1 MTRLYLILWLI
12 SPYLVAQNTYR
23 YQPIAPVL
31 GDDIAIYY
39 NPIYNNVDLNPEKKA
54 IYEQIMQQLQ
64 YVMPTYDTV
73 TLRTCDIMGIKSKK
87 SNPVLQQPTPHF
99 LYDAEYLENPLM
111 RFDSVWFKPF
121 NCFASKK
128 LLRGTGFLQKQAI
141 TVLHPNKKQL
151 DSLHLQAGTQLNIDE
166 QWLIPPHYETY
177 KRQIVAKP
185 GYIKPILVTS
195 AKLSSKQ
202 LKQLL
207 QQNPIRW
214 DEVKFTKIGELQCY
228 LKDKGF
234 YSGEVNNI
242 ADANLRK
249 SIVMF
254 QKAYDLPDAR
264 YVFEAMKKEGYI
276 D

>member
-1 MTRLYLILWLI
+1 MARLYFVLWFI
-12 SPYLVAQNTYR
+12 SSYLAAQNTYT
-23 YQPIAPVL
+23 YQPIAPVISNNVNITVYNDVDL
-31 GDDIAIYY
+31 SPEKEAIY
-39 NPIYNNVDLNPEKKA
+39 K
-54 IYEQIMQQLQ
+54 QIIQQLQ
-64 YVMPTYDTV
+64 YVMPTYDTI
-73 TLRTCDIMGIKSKK
+73 TFRICDVVGIKSKK
-87 SNPVLQQPTPHF
+87 DNPVLQQPMPHF

-111 RFDSVWFKPF
+111 HIDSIWVKSLNF
-121 NCFASKK
+121 FAPQK
-128 LLRGTGFLQKQAI
+128 LLRGIGSIQKQSI

-151 DSLHLQAGTQLNIDE
+151 DSLYLQAGTQLNIDE
-166 QWLIPPHYETY
+166 QWLVLPHYETY
-177 KRQIVAKP
+177 KKQVVAKP

-195 AKLSSKQ
+195 DKLSTKQ
-202 LKQLL
+202 IKQLL

-214 DEVKFTKIGELQCY
+214 NEVKFGKIMQLQCF